1 MMEYYEFHRYIPK
14 KDRRQMRKRTYE
26 IIEVANDDDKLSVLY
41 DMFIMIVICVQAL
54 YHCVLKSRT
63 AI

>member
-41 DMFIMIVICVQAL
+41 DMFMMI
-54 YHCVLKSRT
+54 
-63 AI
+63 